1 MSSMTTIS
9 KPADYRLVQPASLYT
24 RENGHHRQ
32 HTISIISDI
41 SISMVVSTEGLA
53 MSDHSGPNQFSTSC
67 TDQEYLVLRAR
78 EAMGKG
84 DTWEAKTWMLTARAI
99 FPENFSIQF
108 EAYTSEKEGRHVR
121 ESAKC
126 LQSLFDKFPEEPNL
140 VKELEVIME
149 VLRNVTNDQEVME
162 NDKKFYVDMFDEIS
176 ESGQKRMI
184 IFAAESAKES
194 LEHCKLMLILMMKFP
209 GEIPTYGE
217 KLIETINNVEKHE
230 LGSSAPPLNQFRK
243 MLVVDILPTVMASGK
258 LKISSK
264 LLLKNLYKAQ
274 EFVVAFVNKT
284 SPVNF
289 EIKNPWRLLYN
300 ILGGVGQCLGWSG
313 MPSLPPNTTTI
324 PVQEYL
330 SHLSTLGRASIAAP
344 ADSRLAQ
351 QLFHI
356 LSCVLLHTL
365 SQYTSLSQV
374 HNSVMVEAW
383 VTHDTQG
390 TDREKHKR
398 RKTQDDPSSSLPVLS
413 FMSNTSLDNSTST
426 CPLITSFQQVVSAWS
441 LVTSI
446 SSLDSQFQGLVA
458 QLTQTVGNLDMISS
472 FKIDYKLHAGQLR
485 EALQDAR
492 LVMSENNT
500 TNTKTVWAVLKLAT
514 VQYCLGD
521 QRSTA
526 QSLVE
531 CVGQLDSLGECKE
544 GTEMEVERLTI
555 PTSRQRHCRFIPL
568 TRSAVLSYC
577 CKLLT
582 CLLQERALQPGVQ
595 GDMAMGHTITIMQ
608 YNWPDNRELFYHLL
622 NRVRGREGFSY
633 PLFCQYVINIEI
645 LEEVM
650 FLANEQG
657 GGLVMDIVPGGSG
670 GTSGGSGRVGTRGAN
685 RGEKEEFR
693 NAMRKQ
699 AARSHESIDRI
710 IVEFLTNHIDLI
722 LQTLA

>member
-1 MSSMTTIS
+1 
-9 KPADYRLVQPASLYT
+9 
-24 RENGHHRQ
+24 
-32 HTISIISDI
+32 
-41 SISMVVSTEGLA
+41 MVVSNQDRT

-78 EAMGKG
+78 EATRKG

-99 FPENFSIQF
+99 FPDNFSIQF
-108 EAYTSEKEGRHVR
+108 EAYTSEKEGGHVK

-126 LQSLFDKFPEEPNL
+126 LQSLFDKFPEEVNL
-140 VKELEVIME
+140 VKEIEVIME
-149 VLRNVTNDQEVME
+149 VLRNVTADQEVME
-162 NDKKFYVDMFDEIS
+162 NEKKFYVDMFEELS

-194 LEHCKLMLILMMKFP
+194 LEHCKLMLILLLKFP
-209 GEIPTYGE
+209 SEIPTYGE

-230 LGSSAPPLNQFRK
+230 LGTSAQPLNQFRK
-243 MLVVDILPTVMASGK
+243 MLVVDILPTVLASGK
-258 LKISSK
+258 LKISQK

-274 EFVVAFVNKT
+274 EFVVAFVNKS

-289 EIKNPWRLLYN
+289 ELKNPWRLLYH
-300 ILGGVGQCLGWSG
+300 ILGGVGQNLGWSG
-313 MPSLPPNTTTI
+313 LPSLPVNNTTQI
-324 PVQEYL
+324 PVEEYL
-330 SHLSTLGRASIAAP
+330 SHLSTLGRASVAAP

-351 QLFHI
+351 QLFHT
-356 LSCVLLHTL
+356 LSCVLLHTM
-365 SQYTSLSQV
+365 SQYTSLSQL
-374 HNSVMVEAW
+374 HSTVMVEAW

-390 TDREKHKR
+390 IDREKHKR

-413 FMSNTSLDNSTST
+413 FMNSTSQDNTAGT
-426 CPLITSFQQVVSAWS
+426 CPLISTFQQVVSAWS

-446 SSLDSQFQGLVA
+446 NSLDTQFQGLVA
-458 QLTQTVGNLDMISS
+458 QLSQTVGNLDMIST
-472 FKIDYKLHAGQLR
+472 FKIDYKLHSGQLR
-485 EALQDAR
+485 EALQDVR
-492 LVMSENNT
+492 LAMAENNT
-500 TNTKTVWAVLKLAT
+500 ANKTVWAVLKLAT

-531 CVGQLDSLGECKE
+531 CVGHLDSLTE
-544 GTEMEVERLTI
+544 GKDGAEMEVDRMTI
-555 PTSRQRHCRFIPL
+555 PTSRHRHCRFIPQ

-582 CLLQERALQPGVQ
+582 CLLQEKALQPGVQ

-633 PLFCQYVINIEI
+633 PLFCQYVVNIEI

-657 GGLVMDIVPGGSG
+657 GGLVMDIVPGSYVSG
-670 GTSGGSGRVGTRGAN
+670 
-685 RGEKEEFR
+685 
-693 NAMRKQ
+693 
-699 AARSHESIDRI
+699 
-710 IVEFLTNHIDLI
+710 
-722 LQTLA
+722 